1 MLKLGILFI
10 FLFVTLKSCLMAW
23 IGLTYIAED
32 DLELMFCRFSSVGI
46 ITMCHH
52 AWLLFFF
59 FEADSKLPGLALNS
73 FCSLGEPCTWDLLPQ
88 PPE

>member
-52 AWLLFFF
+52 A
-59 FEADSKLPGLALNS
+59 
-73 FCSLGEPCTWDLLPQ
+73 
-88 PPE
+88 